1 MSDSDADRIQKT
13 WDSLRQ
19 KLEDLSFADVGGPDD
34 LVTSTL
40 VGYLVS
46 TYLSSDHPA
55 ILGSVFSDDPTSGN
69 CPSHDRVEQILHDEL
84 TAVQELAAWTEQ
96 PLVAEGFWSPED
108 LSAQQTE
115 EDMQED
121 LWNAL
126 AEAQRSDAVLA
137 ANVKRH
143 GAGRVEG
150 LPIIDPPTVL
160 SRNQLIREDHPYY
173 IAAGFLKLFPL
184 GYGDYWAHVQDR
196 AENLSPLSF
205 WEWLKHL
212 LLRSDGRFQSH
223 PRFYFFALNTAL
235 RNKALRARTY
245 FVKKQVGLNEYK

>member
-1 MSDSDADRIQKT
+1 M
-13 WDSLRQ
+13 
-19 KLEDLSFADVGGPDD
+19 
-34 LVTSTL
+34 
-40 VGYLVS
+40 
-46 TYLSSDHPA
+46 
-55 ILGSVFSDDPTSGN
+55 
-69 CPSHDRVEQILHDEL
+69 
-84 TAVQELAAWTEQ
+84 QELAAWTEQ
-96 PLVAEGFWSPED
+96 PLVPEGFWSPED

-126 AEAQRSDAVLA
+126 AEAQRSDAALT

-150 LPIIDPPTVL
+150 LPLIDPPTVL

-184 GYGDYWAHVQDR
+184 GYGDYWAHVPDR
-196 AENLSPLSF
+196 ADNLCPLSF

-245 FVKKQVGLNEYK
+245 FVKKQVGLNTSDSYTNEQLMNMGKAQFTKVIAAFEQAMIGSAQEKLQQRSDLEALVE